1 MRWISLLAVA
11 LVACAPH
18 GRPAP
23 RELESVAVTVAPR
36 SRGAR
41 FVCMKGP
48 HDAMPFFDRA
58 RGVPCDAL
66 PRHALGRPTVIDGR
80 RVLLDEGA
88 IAAVNVLARCDP

>member
-1 MRWISLLAVA
+1 MRLPLLLAVA

-23 RELESVAVTVAPR
+23 REFDATAER
-36 SRGAR
+36 STSRSSGAR

-48 HDAMPFFDRA
+48 HDAIPFFDRA

-66 PRHALGRPTVIDGR
+66 PRHALGRPTVIDGQ

-88 IAAVNVLARCDP
+88 VAAANVLARCDP